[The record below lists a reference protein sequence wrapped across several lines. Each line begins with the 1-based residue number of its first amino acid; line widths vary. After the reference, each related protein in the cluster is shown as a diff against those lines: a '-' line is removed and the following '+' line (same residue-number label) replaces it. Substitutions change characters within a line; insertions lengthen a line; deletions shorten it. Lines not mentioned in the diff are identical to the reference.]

1 MEVSDY
7 LGLAGAPSNGDLR
20 VPHFMELHA
29 LQVLPLIAFALSLSD
44 GYPRMREFV

>member
-20 VPHFMELHA
+20 VPHFMELQ
-29 LQVLPLIAFALSLSD
+29 LYKCFP
-44 GYPRMREFV
+44 